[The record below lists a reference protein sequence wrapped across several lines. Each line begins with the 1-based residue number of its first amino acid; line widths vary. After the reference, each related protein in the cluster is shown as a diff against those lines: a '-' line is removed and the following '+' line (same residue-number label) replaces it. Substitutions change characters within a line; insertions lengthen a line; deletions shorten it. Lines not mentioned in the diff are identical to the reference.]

1 MTQKLRFA
9 IVRSMYRP
17 DITGGLLDGAQ
28 TVLNAAGIP
37 SDIFE
42 VEGSLEIP
50 AAVSLL
56 IQHSKQPYDGYV
68 VLGCILKGD
77 TIHDEVIAY
86 TIFPAIDEI
95 ARAHGVAIGNGILT
109 VNTAQQAEER
119 ADKTR
124 QDRGGEAAR
133 AALAIHKI
141 KANLR
146 ADNPSAAVYK
156 S

>member
-1 MTQKLRFA
+1 MTQKFRFA

-17 DITGGLLDGAQ
+17 EITGGLLDGAE
-28 TVLNAAGIP
+28 TVLKAAGIQ
-37 SDIFE
+37 SEIFE
-42 VEGSLEIP
+42 VAGSLEIP

-56 IQHSKQPYDGYV
+56 IQDSKRRYDGYV

-86 TIFPAIDEI
+86 TIFPAIDDI
-95 ARAHGVAIGNGILT
+95 ARAHRVPIGNGILT
-109 VNTAQQAEER
+109 VNTVQQAEER

-133 AALAIHKI
+133 AAIAVHEI
-141 KANLR
+141 KAK
-146 ADNPSAAVYK
+146 VMG
-156 S
+156 